1 MKNYKRLMAC
11 FVAITVFAGGFM
23 FNTPTA
29 ALAATTDDTEIY
41 APGADDA
48 QEEIDNSEIKTTYQ
62 EPAAK
67 KPAVTPQVNKLQR
80 WYNICNNVGKT
91 LKTKGFHYSNGG
103 CKSTFRKGI
112 SSGRKCN
119 CALYVSWCL
128 QEYGAINKG
137 KTFYVG
143 GSGKISKSLGN
154 RVSVIRVYKKAK
166 NARLKPG
173 DVACF
178 TTPHACIYA
187 GKTKSGKR
195 LWYDQGKIATYGNS
209 DGARYKSYG
218 KRQEGYLN
226 NRTVSYIIRIKDIK

>member
-23 FNTPTA
+23 LNTPTA
-29 ALAATTDDTEIY
+29 ALAATTNGTKMY
-41 APGADDA
+41 APGADDV
-48 QEEIDNSEIKTTYQ
+48 QEETDNSGIKTTYK
-62 EPAAK
+62 ETVVK
-67 KPAVTPQVNKLQR
+67 KPAVKRVSNLQK
-80 WYNICNNVGKT
+80 WYNVCTNVGKT
-91 LKTKGFHYSNGG
+91 LKNKGFRYSNGG
-103 CKSTFRKGI
+103 CKSTLKKGI

-137 KTFYVG
+137 KTFYVK
-143 GSGKISKSLGN
+143 GSGKISKKLG
-154 RVSVIRVYKKAK
+154 REVRVIRVYKKAK

-187 GKTKSGKR
+187 GKSKSGKR
-195 LWYDQGKIATYGNS
+195 LWFDQGKIATYGNS
-209 DGARYKSYG
+209 SGARYKSFG

-226 NRTVSYIIRIKDIK
+226 NRTVSYIIRIKNIK